1 MNKLIYLDQNI
12 LSDLRSRKL
21 KETADNYFVLFKN
34 FLLKF
39 NIQVVYS
46 HITLAEINQISND
59 EYKKEHLDV
68 LEELNAKYIEPKN
81 KKISD
86 KKPSQIWIDYVEYL
100 NIENDILGFK
110 NLALTLDNL
119 SRKSSGLPNN
129 NSFEKI
135 GESLEDSIKNLSNK
149 IINLLDIDIDESN
162 LKEEYKGNI
171 SQIKSY
177 MEQMKKDLP
186 ILLNKRL
193 ESINKLAKFDSI
205 PLGPKPFREYE
216 PIKSLNISELPSC
229 EVVLAIE
236 KICNKNNEFNWRDSF
251 EDSIENGIS
260 MAYTLMNWAGYY
272 PDDFDKIK
280 KNTDRFRASNNDM
293 QHAILASNTSFLIS
307 NDYAF
312 CMKAIASYEYSGVN
326 TIVCSV
332 ETFLEKYY
340 ELEK

>member
-1 MNKLIYLDQNI
+1 M
-12 LSDLRSRKL
+12 
-21 KETADNYFVLFKN
+21 
-34 FLLKF
+34 
-39 NIQVVYS
+39 
-46 HITLAEINQISND
+46 
-59 EYKKEHLDV
+59 
-68 LEELNAKYIEPKN
+68 
-81 KKISD
+81 
-86 KKPSQIWIDYVEYL
+86 EYL

-149 IINLLDIDIDESN
+149 IINLLDIDIDENN

-177 MEQMKKDLP
+177 MEQMKR
-186 ILLNKRL
+186 KRL

-251 EDSIENGIS
+251 EDSIENRIS

-332 ETFLEKYY
+332 QTFLEKYY

>member
-46 HITLAEINQISND
+46 HINLAEINQISND

-135 GESLEDSIKNLSNK
+135 GESLEDSIRNLSNK
-149 IINLLDIDIDESN
+149 IINLLDIDIDENN

-171 SQIKSY
+171 SQIKRY
-177 MEQMKKDLP
+177 MEQMKR
-186 ILLNKRL
+186 KRL
-193 ESINKLAKFDSI
+193 ESKNKF
-205 PLGPKPFREYE
+205 P
-216 PIKSLNISELPSC
+216 PS
-229 EVVLAIE
+229 
-236 KICNKNNEFNWRDSF
+236 DTSP
-251 EDSIENGIS
+251 
-260 MAYTLMNWAGYY
+260 TLTKAVINWALS
-272 PDDFDKIK
+272 
-280 KNTDRFRASNNDM
+280 A
-293 QHAILASNTSFLIS
+293 AIITSEANAKLKPAPAAALLTELMTILVIFLR
-307 NDYAF
+307 
-312 CMKAIASYEYSGVN
+312 
-326 TIVCSV
+326 
-332 ETFLEKYY
+332 
-340 ELEK
+340 